1 LIFISERKRF
11 IADVSAALGR
21 RRVPR
26 HLLTRL
32 AQKALQ
38 LSAQELCHLILKV
51 YLEKPLGNWKEALS
65 VASIYAESGAL
76 TEALGLLKGWEIP
89 DRPEINHALGT
100 IMMLLGNR
108 EESVELFFKVVDKSP
123 LSMPSWLS
131 LINQFDCSKEPAL
144 IGRLSSLNS
153 KVEKLDPFS
162 RIQYSAALS
171 KALFDRE
178 DFTNGFQVL
187 QRGSAIYLNTL
198 RGKVDGWRHE
208 FDRCSQLQSEMIRT
222 FEPSQEKTEPGP
234 VFILGLPRSGTT
246 LVEQVLSSHPE
257 VGEGG
262 EFHGLAAVLPPYESL
277 ADVLKIH
284 EDGQKEFFTSVAKEY
299 YETHSERFG
308 KSGLRIFD
316 KTLSHA
322 FRAGLVARVFPN
334 AQFVYVKRDPVATA
348 LSCFRTCFSKGN
360 LWSFSL
366 REIANYFVGYEEI
379 LLGWHHHLEGKLYEV
394 RYEDLIKQP
403 KTTIAG
409 LTRFLG
415 LEESAEMLNFHLNSR
430 PVQTAS
436 VNQVRQPFYNSDE
449 KRLNAVSPLMNE
461 FFNYYRK

>member
-11 IADVSAALGR
+11 TSDVTAALGQR
-21 RRVPR
+21 RIPR
-26 HLLTRL
+26 HLLTNL
-32 AQKALQ
+32 ALKALQ
-38 LSAQELCHLILKV
+38 LCAYELCHNILKV
-51 YLEKPLGNWKEALS
+51 YLEKPLGNWKEALT

-76 TEALGLLKGWEIP
+76 TEALGLLKDWENV

-100 IMMLLGNR
+100 IMMLLGSR
-108 EESVELFFKVVDKSP
+108 EQSADLLFKVVDKSP

-131 LINQFDCSKEPAL
+131 LINQLDCSKEPAL
-144 IGRLSSLNS
+144 IDRLTSLNS

-178 DFTNGFQVL
+178 DFIIGFEVL
-187 QRGSAIYLNTL
+187 QRGSATYLNTL
-198 RGKVDGWRHE
+198 RSKLDGWRYE
-208 FDRCSQLQSEMIRT
+208 FDRWSQLQSKMIPT
-222 FEPSQEKTEPGP
+222 FEPNQETSECGP
-234 VFILGLPRSGTT
+234 VFIIGLPRSGTT

-257 VGEGG
+257 IGEGG
-262 EFHGLAAVLPPYESL
+262 EFHGLGAVLPPYESL
-277 ADVLKIH
+277 SDALKNH
-284 EDGQKEFFTSVAKEY
+284 EDGQREFFTSIAKEY
-299 YETHSERFG
+299 YETHAERFG

-322 FRAGLVARVFPN
+322 FRAGLVARIFPN
-334 AQFVYVKRDPVATA
+334 AQFVYLKRDPVATA

-360 LWSFSL
+360 HWSFSL

-379 LLGWHHHLEGKLYEV
+379 ILRWHDHLEGKIYQV
-394 RYEDLIKQP
+394 QYEDLIEQP
-403 KTTIAG
+403 KSTIAG

-415 LEESAEMLNFHLNSR
+415 LEESAEMLNFHSNSR

-436 VNQVRQPFYNSDE
+436 VNQVRQPFYSSDE
-449 KRLNAVSPLMNE
+449 KRLNAVLPLMNE
-461 FFNYYRK
+461 FFDYYRK